1 MAVSQGFPN
10 GRSLAK
16 VVTAFGVV
24 WLAISLSACD
34 RGKEAEK
41 KQAAPAP
48 PPPAV
53 VVAEVI
59 QKTVPIYSEFVAQTD
74 AKETVEIRARVQAFL
89 EAQHFTEGT
98 VVKKDQLLF
107 TLDKREYEAQ
117 LQQAKA
123 QLSKAQADLAFAKDN
138 AIVESAKSNL
148 DVALA
153 ALGKAETDERRLKP
167 LAERRAVPQQDY
179 DTAAANLDAARA
191 AVASQK
197 SSLNTA
203 QVNQKS
209 SIEQAEAAVAAAKA
223 SIVQAELN
231 LSYCTILSPIEGL
244 IGKRQVSPG
253 NLVGKGEA
261 TLLDTVSSIDP
272 IRVNV
277 SISEAEYLRFMEQQK
292 KGRASAPVALELIL
306 ADGSVFPHKGRVVIT
321 DRAVDVKTG
330 TLSLIAEFPNPQGL
344 LRPGQFGRVRAPAE
358 VVENA
363 ILVPQRAVQEIQG
376 AKTVL
381 VVGADNMVALRTIT
395 PTGSVGDLLI
405 VRDGVQP
412 GDRVIVDG
420 IQKARPGTK
429 VAPTAAPAPPVA
441 APQGAGAP
449 GLPAPPAK
457 ASAPEKAAAPGEAKP
472 AAPAESKGAATK
484 GRERPAEATKS
495 SEPPA
500 KPAPGPPPA
509 PTPAKKAAASPAG
522 GAASTSSHATW
533 PDPYTREALVQRLL
547 RGESAQAL
555 AQETGIPAQRIEAWR
570 VAYLKDGKQGLLQ

>member
-1 MAVSQGFPN
+1 MAVFRWFPN
-10 GRSLAK
+10 GRSRAGI
-16 VVTAFGVV
+16 VTALGVV

-34 RGKEAEK
+34 RGKEAEQ

-153 ALGKAETDERRLKP
+153 RLGKTETDERRLKP
-167 LAERRAVPQQDY
+167 LAERKAVPQQDY
-179 DTAAANLDAARA
+179 DNAVANLDAARA
-191 AVASQK
+191 EVESKK
-197 SSLNTA
+197 SSVNTA

-209 SIEQAEAAVAAAKA
+209 NIDQAEAAVQAAKA
-223 SIVQAELN
+223 SIAQAELN
-231 LSYCTILSPIEGL
+231 VSYCTIRSPIEGL

-272 IRVNV
+272 IRVNI
-277 SISEAEYLRFMEQQK
+277 SIAEADYLRFMANQK
-292 KGRASAPVALELIL
+292 RGRAAAEGALELLL
-306 ADGSVFPHKGRVVIT
+306 ADGSVFPHKGRVVIA
-321 DRAVDVKTG
+321 DRAVDMKTG
-330 TLSLIAEFPNPQGL
+330 TLTLIAEFPNPQGL
-344 LRPGQFGRVRAPAE
+344 LRPGQFGRVRAAAE
-358 VVENA
+358 VAENA

-381 VVGADNMVALRTIT
+381 VVGADNVVALRTIT
-395 PTGSVGDLLI
+395 PAGSVGDLLI

-420 IQKARPGTK
+420 IQKARPGAK
-429 VAPTAAPAPPVA
+429 VAPTAAPTPPA
-441 APQGAGAP
+441 ATPQGAGTP
-449 GLPAPPAK
+449 GQPAPAAK
-457 ASAPEKAAAPGEAKP
+457 ASAPEKAAAPAEAK
-472 AAPAESKGAATK
+472 
-484 GRERPAEATKS
+484 PAEATKS
-495 SEPPA
+495 PGPPA
-500 KPAPGPPPA
+500 KPAPAPPPA
-509 PTPAKKAAASPAG
+509 AAPAKKGAAAPAATVRVVSTASH
-522 GAASTSSHATW
+522 GAW
-533 PDPYTREALVQRLL
+533 PDPDTREALVQRLL
-547 RGESAQAL
+547 QGEQARSL
-555 AQETGIPAQRIEAWR
+555 AQETGIPAPQLEAWMA
-570 VAYLKDGKQGLLQ
+570 AYMRDGKRGLQQ